1 MPLKVS
7 TSPLI
12 YALFMLFFGFFPS
25 SNQAGGF
32 TELSTK
38 VGPFQ
43 LGMSS
48 GGFRNITNISPEPC
62 PICIDREQF
71 ASLSKDQALK
81 IMPEFPVGSGIDF
94 FFYNHKL
101 YHISIGP
108 SVNDVFLAK
117 QDLEK
122 QFGPGKVEK
131 QFNRNSLLKW
141 QEQGVVITLNYNE
154 ISNEVFSINYYDK
167 DMKAER
173 DWRESQAL
181 EDTQ

>member
-1 MPLKVS
+1 MPLKIS

-12 YALFMLFFGFFPS
+12 YVLFILFFGFFSS

-32 TELSTK
+32 TQFSTK

-48 GGFRNITNISPEPC
+48 SSFRKTSNISPEPC

-122 QFGPGKVEK
+122 QF
-131 QFNRNSLLKW
+131 NRNSLLKW

-173 DWRESQAL
+173 DWLESQAL
-181 EDTQ
+181 KDSQ